1 MPIDNFDEI
10 HRLHQAWKK
19 DLLLSEKEIRSLTEE
34 LTELGSKPMQQ
45 DQLIKVEHF
54 QNALIR
60 QKEVVNDQLQL
71 IVKADK
77 LMSESEGSP
86 AALTTLHA
94 RLQEDMDTFDRL
106 FIELREEFRSFK
118 QQIPA

>member
-1 MPIDNFDEI
+1 MPIENFDEI

-34 LTELGSKPMQQ
+34 LGELSNQPLQQ
-45 DQLIKVEHF
+45 DQLVQVEHF

-60 QKEVVNDQLQL
+60 QKEVVNEQLQL

-77 LMSESEGSP
+77 AMSESEGNP
-86 AALTTLHA
+86 ASLATLHGK
-94 RLQEDMDTFDRL
+94 LQEDMDTFDRL
-106 FIELREEFRSFK
+106 FIELREEFKSFK
-118 QQIPA
+118 RQLP

>member
-1 MPIDNFDEI
+1 MPIDNFDDI

-19 DLLLSEKEIRSLTEE
+19 DLLLSEKEIRSLTDE
-34 LTELGSKPMQQ
+34 LTELSSKPMQQ
-45 DQLIKVEHF
+45 EQLIKVEHF

-77 LMSESEGSP
+77 IMSESEGNP
-86 AALTTLHA
+86 ASLTTLHNQ
-94 RLQEDMDTFDRL
+94 LQEDMDTFDRL
-106 FIELREEFRSFK
+106 FIELREEFKSFK
-118 QQIPA
+118 QQLPS

>member
-1 MPIDNFDEI
+1 MPIDNFDDI

-19 DLLLSEKEIRSLTEE
+19 DLLLSEKEIKSLTEE
-34 LTELGSKPMQQ
+34 LTELSSKPMQQ
-45 DQLIKVEHF
+45 EQLIKVEHF

-77 LMSESEGSP
+77 IMSESEGSSST
-86 AALTTLHA
+86 LTSLHSK
-94 RLQEDMDTFDRL
+94 LQDDMDTFDRL

-118 QQIPA
+118 QQLS